1 MKKFLLFCLGM
12 MMCAALA
19 ACGGVSHEEEIK
31 SSVDAYFAGIQA
43 GDYEQALT
51 AAADDL
57 TDNFGLSEISNV
69 ANLTDETMGETYNS
83 AANEFVKYFLQNSVK
98 SYTIDSVE
106 ENEGQATVQISG
118 SFIDAESALD
128 GMNNVDMGTLFDEY
142 AGEHMDELAQRAES
156 DGEDAV
162 TQAIIDACAPKL
174 FEEMKSAV
182 ENAGTLETKMQ
193 MTLQENDGTW
203 KITQIDEIA

>member
-1 MKKFLLFCLGM
+1 MKKFLLFCLGVTL
-12 MMCAALA
+12 CAVLS
-19 ACGGVSHEEEIK
+19 ACGGGSHEEDIK

-57 TDNFGLSEISNV
+57 TDNFGLSEISN
-69 ANLTDETMGETYNS
+69 AADLTDETMGETYNNE
-83 AANEFVKYFLQNSVK
+83 ANDFIKHFLQNSVQ

-106 ENEGQATVQISG
+106 ENDGQASVQISG
-118 SFIDAESALD
+118 SFIDLESALD
-128 GMNNVDMGTLFDEY
+128 GINNIDMTGIFDAY
-142 AGEHMDELAQRAES
+142 AGEHVDELAQLALT

-162 TQAIIDACAPKL
+162 TQAIIDACAPQL
-174 FEEMKSAV
+174 FDEMESAV
-182 ENAGTLETKMQ
+182 ENAGTVDTKMQ
-193 MTLQENDGTW
+193 MTLQDNDGTW